1 MKKITRT
8 IETHTIKPAEVKVE
22 GGQIVTNEMPVIQIS
37 NQGINEEKALKLA
50 QKKYGKSKQYVILG
64 IETTATTYG
73 LDFDKFMEL
82 AEIIEK

>member
-1 MKKITRT
+1 MKKVTRT

-22 GGQIVTNEMPVIQIS
+22 GGQIVTNDLPVIQVS
-37 NQGINEEKALKLA
+37 NQGINEEKALKLV
-50 QKKYGKSKQYVILG
+50 QKEYGKSKQYVILG

>member
-8 IETHTIKPAEVKVE
+8 IETHIITPAEVKVE
-22 GGQIVTNEMPVIQIS
+22 NGEIVTSELPTIS
-37 NQGINEEKALKLA
+37 VFNQGINEEKALKRV
-50 QKKYGKSKQYVILG
+50 QKEYGKTKQYVILK

-73 LDFDKFMEL
+73 LDFEKFMEL